1 MRMASVGK
9 DDQCIRRQL
18 DLRVNLRT
26 LAPVAGAALQAPID
40 ARPPTLAVASV
51 QNDVNVGFK
60 PSAEVARQGEAV
72 PRDDK
77 ETANVSIHSLEGIS
91 S

>member
-1 MRMASVGK
+1 MASVGK
-9 DDQCIRRQL
+9 DDQRVRREL
-18 DLRVNLRT
+18 DLGVNLRT
-26 LAPVAGAALQAPID
+26 RAPVPGTALQAPID

-77 ETANVSIHSLEGIS
+77 ETSNVSIHSLEGITS
-91 S
+91 